1 MEDNSSKMIR
11 LNSSRLDYISDL
23 PRDVIYKILECLPLK
38 DAARMCFLSHKW
50 HDIWTSNPYLVFNHA
65 FFESVLKVEIC
76 KTDKLHSIVSKI
88 LFQHEGPILKF
99 ALYVPPVQSCLD
111 VTQWISYLSRN
122 NGLRD
127 FSLCS
132 TYRMP
137 LWLSSRLFS
146 CVDLEKL
153 KLTSCVYFSPPP
165 NFRGFPKLISLE
177 LDGVKVNYSTF
188 ENLIGSCP
196 LLQNI
201 VLKNYIGLE
210 HKNFTIDAP
219 NLRNLTLDWAF
230 ESVYLKSCDNLVS
243 ASIGM
248 SKLVNVCDKASL
260 HGLLKVLTNSIK
272 LERLCLRS
280 HLCRIFFKEGNL
292 GTFQNLRNLE
302 LVGLPLV
309 FLDDFSSTISCV
321 QSFPNIETLVIYVQ
335 SSANLAERLL
345 DYNSDS
351 TLHHLRYARVL
362 FSVPSNTQMKFFE
375 YLLACSPVLEK
386 LVVHFYSS
394 DKGTST
400 LNLLRLSTELNRFR
414 RASRRAEVIC
424 KGLGR
429 E

>member
-23 PRDVIYKILECLPLK
+23 PRDVIYKTLERLPLK

-65 FFESVLKVEIC
+65 FFESVLKEEIR

-111 VTQWISYLSRN
+111 VIQWISYLSRN

-309 FLDDFSSTISCV
+309 FLDDFSSIISCI
-321 QSFPNIETLVIYVQ
+321 QSFPNIETLVIYV
-335 SSANLAERLL
+335 S
-345 DYNSDS
+345 NS
-351 TLHHLRYARVL
+351 L
-362 FSVPSNTQMKFFE
+362 
-375 YLLACSPVLEK
+375 
-386 LVVHFYSS
+386 YSGIS
-394 DKGTST
+394 IAIYIIYYVT
-400 LNLLRLSTELNRFR
+400 
-414 RASRRAEVIC
+414 
-424 KGLGR
+424 
-429 E
+429 